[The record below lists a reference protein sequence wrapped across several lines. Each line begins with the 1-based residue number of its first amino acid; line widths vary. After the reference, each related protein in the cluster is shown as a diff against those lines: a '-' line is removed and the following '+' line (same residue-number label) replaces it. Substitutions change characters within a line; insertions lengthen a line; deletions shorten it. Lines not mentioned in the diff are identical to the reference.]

1 MKKVYKYNPEHYN
14 EIQRHRLP
22 SPTSKSGAR
31 STRNC
36 ASLRCDVDAKISC
49 GGKTFETKHFRNIS
63 EREPR
68 RKIHK

>member
-1 MKKVYKYNPEHYN
+1 MKKVYKHPQPYN
-14 EIQRHRLP
+14 EIHRRRLP

-36 ASLRCDVDAKISC
+36 ASLHCDVDAKISC
-49 GGKTFETKHFRNIS
+49 GGKTFETKHFSNIS

>member
-31 STRNC
+31 STQNC

-49 GGKTFETKHFRNIS
+49 GGKTFETKYNDS
-63 EREPR
+63 NKETEKR
-68 RKIHK
+68 RKH